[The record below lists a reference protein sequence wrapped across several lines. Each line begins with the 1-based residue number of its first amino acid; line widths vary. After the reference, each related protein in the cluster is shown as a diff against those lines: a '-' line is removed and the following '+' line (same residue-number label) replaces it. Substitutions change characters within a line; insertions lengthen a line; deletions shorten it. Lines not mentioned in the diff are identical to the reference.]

1 MKRTFLTMAIV
12 AALFIPA
19 ALFAQAP
26 AGTPQK
32 PPQPVG
38 VTINI
43 NSDPGGAAVTI
54 DGMNMGKTPV
64 SLKNFSAGEHVLR
77 LVKEGYVDTETTI
90 SLNQGET
97 RNIKLVLEELPDTR
111 EKRLKAQSAQDTY
124 EAAMEEYRA
133 ISKPKQIAGY
143 TLLGTGLATAGAAA
157 AMFVVGTKQINDN
170 YDKYSQTV
178 NQDKMNKYWSNI
190 QDGQKYNIAGYVLT
204 ATSVVL
210 IGTSLYFFIT
220 MPKKPVE
227 PKITSLI
234 PTPGYVQG
242 MPFLSWSGSF

>member
-1 MKRTFLTMAIV
+1 MKRTFLMTAV
-12 AALFIPA
+12 FAALLVPA
-19 ALFAQAP
+19 ALHAQSP
-26 AGTPQK
+26 VGMPPK
-32 PPQPVG
+32 PPQPTG
-38 VTINI
+38 VTVNV
-43 NSDPGGAAVTI
+43 NSDPAGAVVSI
-54 DGMNMGKTPV
+54 DGMNMGKTPL

-77 LVKEGYVDTETTI
+77 LVKEGYSDTETTI

-111 EKRLKAQSAQDTY
+111 ERRLKAQSAQDTY

-133 ISKPKQIAGY
+133 VSKPKQIAGY

-157 AMFVVGTKQINDN
+157 ALFVVGTKQINDN

-178 NQDKMNKYWSNI
+178 NQDKMNKYWSNV

-227 PKITSLI
+227 PKITRFI
-234 PTPGYVQG
+234 PTPSYVEG
-242 MPFLSWSGSF
+242 MPYLSWSGSF